1 MTLKCANIPLKP
13 ATLSIRFRS
22 KHNLKNETM
31 LLSNRHLC
39 ICLESP
45 GDKMGKVLDV
55 EGLPEDRVAY
65 LESLIVIFRKQH
77 QKSREQNGQ
86 GQVSV
91 FATHDSDVIGGEFNR
106 ANAYE

>member
-1 MTLKCANIPLKP
+1 
-13 ATLSIRFRS
+13 
-22 KHNLKNETM
+22 
-31 LLSNRHLC
+31 
-39 ICLESP
+39 
-45 GDKMGKVLDV
+45 MGKVLDV